1 MRNLLTPYPFFRTS
15 AVHDA
20 SCTTLRTAE
29 SSRTMA
35 HSEKYAQIYIRLPA
49 RLVEK
54 LDRYQSRLGFES
66 RADMFKGFALILLD
80 KFARE
85 EEELLFQTASELKQ
99 QMNGKQSFTEYQ
111 LDCILRGIIDSMAKP
126 IIAMKN
132 ADAACDAVLD
142 DIQDA
147 FHEKTG
153 IWLPEESV
161 REGFRSYE
169 LMNKGTLRDY
179 RMDVLHRKED

>member
-1 MRNLLTPYPFFRTS
+1 MVN
-15 AVHDA
+15 
-20 SCTTLRTAE
+20 
-29 SSRTMA
+29 
-35 HSEKYAQIYIRLPA
+35 SEKYIQIYARIPA

-54 LDRYQSRLGFES
+54 LDRYQSRLGFET
-66 RADMFKGFALILLD
+66 RADMFTGFVLILLD

-85 EEELLFQTASELKQ
+85 EDELLFQTASELKQ
-99 QMNGKQSFTEYQ
+99 QMNGKQTFTEHQ

-126 IIAMKN
+126 IVAMKN

-161 REGFRSYE
+161 REGFRNYE

-179 RMDVLHRKED
+179 RMNVLHTKED